1 MTAASPPVASS
12 AVGWF
17 KPRGYLHFDYKA
29 RGANAIGYVTDA
41 AKIARHSFFPFLKYV
56 QSVPRYKRTKG
67 KVESKNR
74 EICYAGHTD
83 SLIYAYYASI
93 LYPLYEEQI
102 AGTPAETSVLAYRK
116 LKRSNIH
123 FAYDAFTEIS
133 NRTESLVLAYDLES
147 FFDSLDHEQL
157 KEAWCRVLNSPQL
170 PSDHY
175 AVFKSITKYAFVGRD
190 QVFNEFG
197 ISESYSNTALRR
209 ICSPAEFRDRV
220 RGKGLVKR
228 NANSYGIPQGSPI
241 SALLSNI
248 YMLSFD
254 QRMHALAQEFGG
266 SYRRYCDDILW
277 IGGPGT
283 AGSVEAE
290 LRNELKRL
298 SLKINIGKTER
309 VHFSRT
315 DSGKLVANRPL
326 QYLGFNFDGQRQVIR
341 SSSLARYYRRMKHSV
356 RLSARDAAKNI
367 RTSIIYRDALYE
379 KYTHL
384 GRRNFIVYGLT
395 ASRLM
400 HSIAVR
406 KQLSRHWKKLAAE
419 LKKRAP

>member
-1 MTAASPPVASS
+1 MTKSSSSAASS
-12 AVGWF
+12 ATAWF

-29 RGANAIGYVTDA
+29 REANAIGYVTDA

-74 EICYAGHTD
+74 EICYAGHMD
-83 SLIYAYYASI
+83 SHVYAYYASL
-93 LYPLYEEQI
+93 LYPLYEDQI
-102 AGTPAETSVLAYRK
+102 AGTSAEASVLAYRR
-116 LKRSNIH
+116 LGRSNIH
-123 FAYDAFTEIS
+123 FAHDAFTEIS

-157 KEAWCRVLNSPQL
+157 KEAWCRVLTSPQL

-175 AVFKSITKYAFVGRD
+175 AVFKSVTKYAFADRD

-197 ISESYSNTALRR
+197 ISESHSNNALSR

-228 NANSYGIPQGSPI
+228 NTNSFGIPQGSPI
-241 SALLSNI
+241 SAMLSNI

-254 QRMHALAQEFGG
+254 QAMHALAQQFGG

-277 IGGPGT
+277 IGDPGT
-283 AGSVEAE
+283 AGIVEAE
-290 LRNELKRL
+290 LKNELKRL
-298 SLKINIGKTER
+298 SLKINVGKTER

-315 DSGKLVANRPL
+315 ASGKLVANRPL
-326 QYLGFNFDGQRQVIR
+326 QYLGFNFDGQRQIIR
-341 SSSLARYYRRMKHSV
+341 SSSIARYFRRMKHSV
-356 RLSARDAAKNI
+356 RLSARDAAKNT
-367 RTSIIYRDALYE
+367 RTQIIYRDALYE

-384 GRRNFIVYGLT
+384 GGRNFIIYGFT
-395 ASRLM
+395 AARLM
-400 HSIAVR
+400 HSVAVR
-406 KQLSRHWKKLAAE
+406 KQLARHWKKLEAE